1 MMQGAYIWRLFSPA
15 PMDNPFLVFAHSLIR
30 YGVLI
35 TVAFAGLVHLRGM
48 LFKRPILTY
57 ERALSIVAMVLCH
70 VQLVV
75 GLILYLINFK
85 QYTMMQGPEGRFWK
99 MEHIGTMVIAIAL
112 VTIGR
117 STAKRAKEEQVKQK
131 RIAIFY
137 LIALALMLWAIPWPF
152 TELGH
157 GRSWL

>member
-1 MMQGAYIWRLFSPA
+1 
-15 PMDNPFLVFAHSLIR
+15 MDNPFLVFAHSLIR

-35 TVAFAGLVHLRGM
+35 TVAWAGLVHLRGL

-57 ERALSIVAMVLCH
+57 ERAMSIVAMVLCH
-70 VQLVV
+70 VQLVI
-75 GLILYLINFK
+75 GLILYLMNFK
-85 QYTMMQGPEGRFWK
+85 QYAMMQGPEGRFWK

-117 STAKRAKEEQVKQK
+117 STAKRAQDEQVKQK

-152 TELGH
+152 TQLGH

>member
-99 MEHIGTMVIAIAL
+99 MEHIGTMVIAIACL
-112 VTIGR
+112 QYWVRAERIGR
-117 STAKRAKEEQVKQK
+117 
-131 RIAIFY
+131 
-137 LIALALMLWAIPWPF
+137 
-152 TELGH
+152 
-157 GRSWL
+157 